1 MSGLGR
7 FKSPAG
13 IVVILCLVVFLG
25 LGAGC
30 EKKKEKGSTEVV
42 GFPQSFTELAEKAR
56 PAVVNISTTTTVR
69 SPGNPF
75 RHFFGPREEGPF
87 GDFFR
92 RFFGDIPDREFK
104 QQSLGSGFIVDKD
117 GYIITNTH
125 VVDKADEIKVKLS
138 EGKEYKAKVVGR
150 DSKTD
155 LALIKISSL
164 FGELPI
170 LPLGDSDKVRVG
182 EWVLA
187 VGNPFGLEHT
197 VTKGI
202 ISATG
207 RVIGSG
213 PYDNFL
219 QTDAPINPGNSG
231 GPLINLKGEVIGI
244 NTAIVASGQG
254 IGFAIPSNMA
264 QQVFTQLKEKGK
276 VVRGWIGVSIQSLT
290 PEMGEAFKLK
300 EPRGALVGEV
310 VAGSPAEAGGIQR
323 GDIIIAF
330 DGKPIKDASDLP
342 RIVAET
348 PLKKTVAVKV
358 TREGQEVEVKVTV
371 TEMDEE
377 KVASRRQRKAP
388 DQEFGM
394 VVDEIR
400 PRWTSEFNL
409 RDKAGVVILEV
420 VPGSPA
426 EEANLQPG
434 DVIREVAR
442 KPVRNLKEY
451 QEAMDRI
458 QKSRSILLF
467 ISRGGQTFY
476 TSLKTP

>member
-1 MSGLGR
+1 
-7 FKSPAG
+7 
-13 IVVILCLVVFLG
+13 
-25 LGAGC
+25 
-30 EKKKEKGSTEVV
+30 
-42 GFPQSFTELAEKAR
+42 
-56 PAVVNISTTTTVR
+56 
-69 SPGNPF
+69 
-75 RHFFGPREEGPF
+75 
-87 GDFFR
+87 
-92 RFFGDIPDREFK
+92 
-104 QQSLGSGFIVDKD
+104 
-117 GYIITNTH
+117 
-125 VVDKADEIKVKLS
+125 
-138 EGKEYKAKVVGR
+138 
-150 DSKTD
+150 
-155 LALIKISSL
+155 
-164 FGELPI
+164 
-170 LPLGDSDKVRVG
+170 
-182 EWVLA
+182 
-187 VGNPFGLEHT
+187 
-197 VTKGI
+197 
-202 ISATG
+202 
-207 RVIGSG
+207 
-213 PYDNFL
+213 
-219 QTDAPINPGNSG
+219 
-231 GPLINLKGEVIGI
+231 
-244 NTAIVASGQG
+244 
-254 IGFAIPSNMA
+254 
-264 QQVFTQLKEKGK
+264 
-276 VVRGWIGVSIQSLT
+276 
-290 PEMGEAFKLK
+290 
-300 EPRGALVGEV
+300 LVGEV